1 MSRRVIGIISL
12 LIFLFAIFAV
22 RQWYKTQKHNQI
34 LAQQISDAVEYKEK
48 YKQMKRAVEKPLVRP
63 SDVDAPQTDN
73 PQTATDPGQP
83 ATDNSQKATD
93 NSKLSA
99 DDVQPTADN
108 AQLSTDNLQD
118 STDNPQLS
126 TDNSQLSTDDLQMT
140 ADDLQLQAQSEA
152 DLFVYLRDLIEREQ
166 LFLDPNFERQTLID
180 ITGISK
186 NRIGAAFAQGSGQE
200 RLTSIVREMR
210 LDYAVRLMN
219 EQPGLSIE
227 QVRMASGFTSA
238 DTFSRNFKAKY
249 GMTPTAY
256 RANRR

>member
-12 LIFLFAIFAV
+12 LIFLFALFAV
-22 RQWYKTQKHNQI
+22 RQWYKTQQHNQI

-73 PQTATDPGQP
+73 PQTATDPRQP

-126 TDNSQLSTDDLQMT
+126 TDNSQLPTDDLQLPTDDLQMT

-186 NRIGAAFAQGSGQE
+186 NRIGAAFAQGSDQE
-200 RLTSIVREMR
+200 RLTS
-210 LDYAVRLMN
+210 DN
-219 EQPGLSIE
+219 LSFFI
-227 QVRMASGFTSA
+227 
-238 DTFSRNFKAKY
+238 K
-249 GMTPTAY
+249 
-256 RANRR
+256 